1 MSVAMAVTAK
11 APATLFLVIFSQVV
25 VWGSANMV
33 LEVKHRFGGR
43 GWPLRDLRAHD
54 LRRHGR
60 LLASAPPYAVDFN
73 LGGNGNPVETGVY
86 FGKIGIGTP
95 PKDFFVQVDTGSD
108 MLWVHCAGCSRCPT
122 ESKLGVQLTLYNPK
136 ASSTAEVV
144 NCDSQ
149 FCINQFNEKLQSCK
163 AEKPCEYNVLYA
175 DGSATT
181 GFFVND
187 SVRFSQVT
195 GDFQTGWASGS
206 AVFGCGSRQ
215 SGGLSSSNGALDGI
229 IGFGQANS
237 SLISQLAASGKVKK
251 IFGHCLDSIVG
262 GGIFAIGEIVEPGV
276 KPTPMM
282 PNKMHYNVALESIKV
297 GGKTLPLSLDEF
309 NGQGQGGTII
319 DSGTTLA
326 YLPDEIYTPL
336 VNQIVAQQPD
346 LRLQTIDEVF
356 TCFKYKENLDD
367 GFPIVTFKFNESVSL
382 TVYPHEYFF
391 EVQDNIWCFG
401 WLTHGSDSSENPII
415 LLGDMALSNRLVVYD
430 LENQTI
436 GWTEYNCSGSIK
448 VRDSSGV
455 VRSVGAH
462 DLYHSSASRSSDF
475 NGKAYKLLLPV
486 VALLHYCLFMKR

>member
-1 MSVAMAVTAK
+1 MALAST
-11 APATLFLVIFSQVV
+11 TLILLIFLQLAIWV
-25 VWGSANMV
+25 SANLMF
-33 LEVKHRFGGR
+33 EVKHRFGGR
-43 GWPLRDLRAHD
+43 NSPLRDLRAHD

-60 LLASAPPYAVDFN
+60 LLSSAPPYAVDVN

-86 FGKIGIGTP
+86 YGKIGIGTP
-95 PKDFFVQVDTGSD
+95 PKDFYVQVDTGSD
-108 MLWVHCAGCSRCPT
+108 LLWVHCAGCSQCPS
-122 ESKLGVQLTLYNPK
+122 ESKLGVPLTLYNPK

-163 AEKPCEYNVLYA
+163 ANMPCEYSILYA
-175 DGSATT
+175 DKSATT

-215 SGGLSSSNGALDGI
+215 SGGLSSSDGALDGI
-229 IGFGQANS
+229 IGFGQSNS
-237 SLISQLAASGKVKK
+237 SLITQLAATGKVKK
-251 IFGHCLDSIVG
+251 IFGHCLDNIRG
-262 GGIFAIGEIVEPGV
+262 GGIFAIGEIVEPQV
-276 KPTPMM
+276 KPTPLI
-282 PNKMHYNVALESIKV
+282 PNKMHYNVALKSIEV
-297 GGKTLPLSLDEF
+297 GGNTLPLSLDEF
-309 NGQGQGGTII
+309 SGQGQGGTII

-336 VNQIVAQQPD
+336 VNQILAQQPD
-346 LRLQTIDEVF
+346 LRLRTIDEIF
-356 TCFKYKENLDD
+356 TCFMYENNVDD
-367 GFPIVTFKFNESVSL
+367 GFPIVKFHFNDSVSL

-391 EVQDNIWCFG
+391 EVQEDIYCFG
-401 WLTHGSDSSENPII
+401 WLTHGSDSSENPVI

-448 VRDSSGV
+448 VKDNSGAV
-455 VRSVGAH
+455 YSVGAH
-462 DLYHSSASRSSDF
+462 DLHHNSASKLSGV
-475 NGKAYKLLLPV
+475 NGKIYITLLPI
-486 VALLHYCLFMKR
+486 VALLHFLFVKW